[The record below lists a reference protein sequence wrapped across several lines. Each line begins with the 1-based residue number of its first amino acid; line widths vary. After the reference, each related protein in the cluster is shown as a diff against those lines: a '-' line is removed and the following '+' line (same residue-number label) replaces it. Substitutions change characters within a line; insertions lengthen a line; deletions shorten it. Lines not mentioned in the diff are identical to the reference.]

1 MKLLNYIVNTKLA
14 VIDKKW
20 LGKRLG
26 IPSTSLHKNAHK
38 TYRATSTMNDYREN
52 LVLVRRS
59 SGQKE
64 WMTKEALA
72 ELNKQRAIKRKKAGA
87 LEKQHWNGLKA

>member
-1 MKLLNYIVNTKLA
+1 
-14 VIDKKW
+14 
-20 LGKRLG
+20 
-26 IPSTSLHKNAHK
+26 
-38 TYRATSTMNDYREN
+38 MNDYREN

-72 ELNKQRAIKRKKAGA
+72 ELNKQRAIKRKKAGE